1 MPWFIFT
8 VSLGNVD
15 ISAETWKLSWFCSRG
30 AATTPQRWVGAWT
43 CPYLLLG
50 IPTRNSVGVYGTA
63 HLGLHKF
70 SLPARTPCLFPRGT
84 HDPSQGMPQQQ
95 VMMCLPYQG
104 LKARWAPPAW
114 PLGVP
119 CRSCWT
125 PPTFFCEWKALQGGC
140 HLHNGCEFF
149 IFLKC
154 IFQRDRVL

>member
-84 HDPSQGMPQQQ
+84 QT
-95 VMMCLPYQG
+95 L
-104 LKARWAPPAW
+104 LR
-114 PLGVP
+114 
-119 CRSCWT
+119 
-125 PPTFFCEWKALQGGC
+125 GC
-140 HLHNGCEFF
+140 HSSRWWYACLTRGWRPGEHLQPDLWESPAGPAGHHQPSFMNEKHCEVDAAFIMAVNFLFF
-149 IFLKC
+149 
-154 IFQRDRVL
+154 